1 MGAVTNTAL
10 TAFTNG
16 VPQRKII
23 VLCAKPSSMLFIQ
36 SRVMK
41 IGLLL
46 LRIGKNQ
53 NKIFFVISA
62 IFLFLLIKIMKF
74 VSFAKNNSFI

>member
-1 MGAVTNTAL
+1 MGAATNTAL

-23 VLCAKPSSMLFIQ
+23 VLCAKPSLMLFIQ

-41 IGLLL
+41 IGL
-46 LRIGKNQ
+46 
-53 NKIFFVISA
+53 
-62 IFLFLLIKIMKF
+62 
-74 VSFAKNNSFI
+74 